1 MGASVAIPIVYRNSR
16 IVVIDKPAGML
27 SVPGRGPDRQDCA
40 AARVASMFPEAT
52 GPLIVHRLDME
63 TSGLMVLAL
72 DPDTHRELSM
82 QFERR
87 TVEKAYEA
95 LLRGDV
101 QGDAG
106 EVRLRQRLD
115 VDNRPMQILDD
126 EHGKE
131 AITRWRALERSRGV
145 TRVRFE
151 PVTGRTH
158 QLRVA
163 ASAPIERGGLGRPI
177 VGDSLYGAEDDRAER
192 LMLHATT
199 LALRDPET
207 GERVEAHSP
216 APF

>member
-1 MGASVAIPIVYRNSR
+1 MRASVAIPIVLRSGSLV
-16 IVVIDKPAGML
+16 IVDKPAGML
-27 SVPGRGPDRQDCA
+27 SVPGRGAGKQDCV
-40 AARVASMFPEAT
+40 AARARAMFPDAT

-63 TSGLMVLAL
+63 TSGLMALAL
-72 DPDTHRELSM
+72 DPHTHRDLSM

-87 TVEKAYEA
+87 AVEKAYEA

-101 QGDAG
+101 QGDSG
-106 EVRLRQRLD
+106 EIRLWQRLD

-126 EHGKE
+126 DHGKE
-131 AITRWRALERSRGV
+131 AITRWSVLERRDGL
-145 TRVRFE
+145 TRLRFE

-163 ASAPIERGGLGRPI
+163 ASAPIERGGLGCPI
-177 VGDSLYGAEDDRAER
+177 VGDSLYGIEGDPPER

-199 LALRDPET
+199 LALRDPELD
-207 GERVEAHSP
+207 ERLEAHSP